1 MSDDEN
7 SMHTEG
13 VFRDRER
20 VAFREGL
27 LATEIEGFGRLSR
40 AQQRLLRLDP
50 EMRVRDQLGS
60 FYRKIR
66 SLNAVDLKGYSF
78 GVTEDILQDLF
89 ERFPLKI
96 YKNPYLFLMAY
107 IFRDVV
113 SAQGGTRALEVIHSI
128 LHSTGEHWILDSDII
143 RYHRL
148 LLRVDPPPQSS
159 T

>member
-1 MSDDEN
+1 MSDDET
-7 SMHTEG
+7 SMHM
-13 VFRDRER
+13 VAVYRDRER

-27 LATEIEGFGRLSR
+27 MSTEIEGFSRLSR
-40 AQQRLLRLDP
+40 AHQRLLRLDP
-50 EMRVRDQLGS
+50 EMRVREQLSS

-89 ERFPLKI
+89 GRFPLNI
-96 YKNPYLFLMAY
+96 YKNPCLFVMAY
-107 IFRDVV
+107 VFRDV
-113 SAQGGTRALEVIHSI
+113 AGTQGGTRALEVIHSI
-128 LHSTGEHWILDSDII
+128 LHGIGDNWILDSDII

-148 LLRVDPPPQSS
+148 LQRVDPQSS